1 MEQTKTKRA
10 VLLDLAAGGTGHPG
24 PWIEKVTLRR
34 PGQDD
39 TAVYCTHYPHARND
53 GKDLVIAAHDG
64 GLDLCQTII
73 RITETG
79 AQPADPD
86 TTQEER
92 EAALQ
97 AWRDALPAPED
108 CGRIISDLSQ
118 LDEA

>member
-1 MEQTKTKRA
+1 MEQTKTNRA
-10 VLLDLAAGGTGHPG
+10 VLLDLAHGGSGHPG

-34 PGQDD
+34 PGQEDK
-39 TAVYCTHYPHARND
+39 AVYCTRIPNTRRD
-53 GKDLVIAAHDG
+53 GRDLVIAATDG
-64 GLDLCQTII
+64 SLDLCQTLL
-73 RITETG
+73 RICETG

-92 EAALQ
+92 EAALE
-97 AWRDALPAPED
+97 AWRETLPAPED

>member
-39 TAVYCTHYPHARND
+39 TAVYCVRFPHSRTD
-53 GKDLVIAAHDG
+53 GRDLVIAASDG
-64 GLDLCQTII
+64 GLDLCYTML

-79 AQPADPD
+79 AKPADPD

-92 EAALQ
+92 EAALE
-97 AWRDALPAPED
+97 AWKKDQPAPED